1 MEERLRQRYLK
12 QMGFTPWV
20 AAVPLPGAA
29 PSPLLVVEEQS
40 LPEEAEA
47 AVVTGTAAAT
57 VQSDTAQQVMPEEVA
72 ALLKQN
78 GDSKAKVAATPAA
91 VVARP
96 EASVVSEPAAPSLM
110 FTLQAHRGATVHLWA
125 EQHQADAPGLNREEL
140 QQLAAL
146 LKLFGGTV
154 TSEPKRFFCAPTAG
168 KPMTAQIVRPMFDA
182 FLRGLLGREGEV
194 KLLLCAREETVQAL
208 FDSPRY
214 QPLVRGPVT
223 LLPVSSLTEML
234 ADPAAHKV
242 PSWKAMQAHGFV

>member
-29 PSPLLVVEEQS
+29 PSPLLDIEP
-40 LPEEAEA
+40 LPELNALPDIKPESP
-47 AVVTGTAAAT
+47 G
-57 VQSDTAQQVMPEEVA
+57 VQQGMPEQVA
-72 ALLKQN
+72 ALLKA
-78 GDSKAKVAATPAA
+78 DEKPRLAAPPVQSSDKTAPA
-91 VVARP
+91 
-96 EASVVSEPAAPSLM
+96 VSEPVAAPSLT
-110 FTLQAHRGATVHLWA
+110 FTLQAHRGAQIHLWA
-125 EQHQADAPGLNREEL
+125 EQQQADAPGLNREEL

-154 TSEPKRFFCAPTAG
+154 SSDAKRFFCAPTAG
-168 KPMTAQIVRPMFDA
+168 KPMTAENVRPMFDA
-182 FLRGLLGREGEV
+182 FLSGMLGRQGEI

-208 FDSPRY
+208 FNSPRY
-214 QPLVRGPVT
+214 QPVVRGQIT

-242 PSWKAMQAHGFV
+242 PSWKAMQTHGFV